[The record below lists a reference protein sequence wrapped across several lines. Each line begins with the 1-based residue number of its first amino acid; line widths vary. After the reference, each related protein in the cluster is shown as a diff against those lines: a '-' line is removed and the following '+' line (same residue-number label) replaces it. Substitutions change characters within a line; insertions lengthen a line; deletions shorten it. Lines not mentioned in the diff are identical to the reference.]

1 MDKTMEIILK
11 NIWGKREQLSEAL
24 ANGAAKDFSEY
35 QKLCGEIRGLSVA
48 EGYIKDLAK
57 QMEQS
62 DE

>member
-11 NIWGKREQLSEAL
+11 NIWGKREQLSQAL
-24 ANGAAKDFSEY
+24 ASGSAKDFSEY